1 MEELDLDGVDLNQK
15 EGCGSDWYCFTAI
28 ASLQLDMLE
37 QLRKYMPNK
46 IISYTYPGYTDEV
59 GIPYR
64 EVLKYG
70 HQYLNT
76 INVYRAIDANIHDL
90 NLELGVPRSKVHT
103 YYYYLYEFLFI
114 IF

>member
-1 MEELDLDGVDLNQK
+1 
-15 EGCGSDWYCFTAI
+15 
-28 ASLQLDMLE
+28 MLE
-37 QLRKYMPNK
+37 QIRKYMPTK

-76 INVYRAIDANIHDL
+76 INVYRAIDANINDL
-90 NLELGVPRSKVHT
+90 NLELGVPRSKVHYMNFFHYWLYEYMIVRT
-103 YYYYLYEFLFI
+103 LKYLYRLYGVST
-114 IF
+114 